1 MKPETV
7 ENEMNL
13 TMMLSEIYGVIRGYI
28 GEFARVSIKINVRI
42 GEGKVV
48 SIRIEGVSDLEIKFK
63 HE

>member
-1 MKPETV
+1 
-7 ENEMNL
+7 MNL
-13 TMMLSEIYGVIRGYI
+13 TMMLSEINGVIRGYI
-28 GEFARVSIKINVRI
+28 GEFARVSIKINERI

>member
-1 MKPETV
+1 
-7 ENEMNL
+7 MNL
-13 TMMLSEIYGVIRGYI
+13 TMMLSEINGVIRDYI
-28 GEFARVSIKINVRI
+28 GEFARVSIKINERI